1 MKRLFVCA
9 AVVLGLG
16 LVSTTAFAQDDGDDV
31 KTKFYD
37 FDDMLI
43 DGEFKKPEGFVYGAV
58 EKAKFDRL
66 LSLKKSFLPR
76 IEETAKSDALRK

>member
-1 MKRLFVCA
+1 MKRLLVIFVILVGATLVSAA
-9 AVVLGLG
+9 AV
-16 LVSTTAFAQDDGDDV
+16 AQGTDDV
-31 KTKFYD
+31 KTKFYN

-66 LSLKKSFLPR
+66 LSLKKSFLPK
-76 IEETAKSDALRK
+76 IEESAKDEALK